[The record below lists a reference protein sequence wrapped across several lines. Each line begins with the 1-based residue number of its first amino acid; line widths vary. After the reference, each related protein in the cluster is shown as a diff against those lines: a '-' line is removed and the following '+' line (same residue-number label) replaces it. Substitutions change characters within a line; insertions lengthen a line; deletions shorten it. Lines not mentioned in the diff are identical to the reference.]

1 MIKLKTEEGGKK
13 EEKDKDEED
22 EEDEEEEKEDNK
34 EGEKKGYKHLFRNVS
49 HPVFVTQFFMSP
61 SGYLFSFFTL
71 IFFLMAFITD

>member
-22 EEDEEEEKEDNK
+22 EEDEEEENEEEEKESKK

-49 HPVFVTQFFMSP
+49 HPVLVTQFFMSP

-71 IFFLMAFITD
+71 IFS